1 MNQEQMNNWKQEI
14 QSLSDAYEKLAG
26 ALGPELMHTRP
37 HPDQWSFSEIL
48 AHLIVINE
56 SYYPSFKALK
66 TGTYRS
72 PFLSK
77 MGFMVSFMGKEI
89 LKSVQ
94 PQTPKKIK
102 TFPIWEP
109 EQLEET
115 PDILNRFLQHQM
127 ELIQEFEA
135 CAVLL
140 PQNPVLYSP
149 ASKMIFYHLGT
160 AFEIILSHE
169 KRHLLQAKRLTEQ
182 FLLKQKA

>member
-1 MNQEQMNNWKQEI
+1 MNNWKQEI
-14 QSLSDAYEKLAG
+14 QSLSTAYEKLAVE
-26 ALGPELMHTRP
+26 LGPELMHIRP
-37 HPDQWSFSEIL
+37 LPDQWSFSEIL

-56 SYYPSFKALK
+56 SYYPTFKALK
-66 TGTYRS
+66 AGTYKS
-72 PFLSK
+72 PFLSRLT
-77 MGFMVSFMGKEI
+77 FLVRFMGKEI

-94 PQTPKKIK
+94 PQTQKKIK

-115 PDILNRFLQHQM
+115 PDILNRFLQHQSA
-127 ELIQEFEA
+127 LIKEFEA
-135 CAVLL
+135 CAALL

-169 KRHLLQAKRLTEQ
+169 KRHLLQAERLSAQ
-182 FLLKQKA
+182 LLHHVNV

>member
-1 MNQEQMNNWKQEI
+1 MNQEQMNHWKQEI
-14 QSLSDAYEKLAG
+14 QSLSNAYEKLAIE
-26 ALGPELMHTRP
+26 LGPELMHTRP
-37 HPDQWSFSEIL
+37 HPDRWSFSEIL

-66 TGTYRS
+66 AGTYKS

-94 PQTPKKIK
+94 PQTLKKIK

-109 EQLEET
+109 EHLEES
-115 PDILNRFLQHQM
+115 PDVVNRFLQHQE

-135 CAVLL
+135 CAHLL
-140 PQNPVLYSP
+140 PQNPVLFSP

-169 KRHLLQAKRLTEQ
+169 KRHLLQAERLSEQ
-182 FLLKQKA
+182 LLNHVKA

>member
-1 MNQEQMNNWKQEI
+1 MNQEEMKHWKEEI
-14 QSLSDAYEKLAG
+14 QSLSKAYEKLAG
-26 ALGPELMHTRP
+26 ELGPDLMHTRP

-56 SYYPSFKALK
+56 SYYPTFKALQN
-66 TGTYRS
+66 GTYKS

-77 MGFMVSFMGKEI
+77 LSFMVRFMGKEI

-94 PQTPKKIK
+94 PQTKKKIK

-109 EQLEET
+109 IHLEET
-115 PDILNRFLQHQM
+115 PDILNRFLKHQE
-127 ELIQEFEA
+127 ELTQEFEA
-135 CAVLL
+135 CITLF

-149 ASKMIFYHLGT
+149 ASKMIFYHLST

-169 KRHLLQAKRLTEQ
+169 KRHLLQAQRLLEQ
-182 FLLKQKA
+182 FQQYVKA